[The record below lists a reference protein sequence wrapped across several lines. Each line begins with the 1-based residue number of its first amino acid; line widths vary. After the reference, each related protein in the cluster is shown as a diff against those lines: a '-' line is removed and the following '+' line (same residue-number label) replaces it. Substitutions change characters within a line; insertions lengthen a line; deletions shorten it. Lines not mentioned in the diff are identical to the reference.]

1 MDELEFRRTAMI
13 QPHDQQ
19 PDFLKAATANPTHRH
34 YLDEMQQFDRALT
47 DAMQVPVPSGL
58 AERILLRQ
66 AIQAAAHPQAKI
78 PVPPPLSANNDAIP
92 LPPQTPWRHIAM
104 AASVAF
110 LLGISTRWI
119 TLPAHN
125 PNDVS
130 LADVAMAHVY
140 GESDL
145 LNASSRSVNLRNI
158 NLKMAKYGATLSEMD
173 GLKVSYVSH
182 CAFYQGPAL
191 HMVIQGE
198 MGPINLFLVPKH
210 VPLTLQQANFDDGS
224 LKGEIVPLKG
234 ANLIL
239 IGKLTEPLTPVASK
253 VQSQLQWDI

>member
-1 MDELEFRRTAMI
+1 
-13 QPHDQQ
+13 
-19 PDFLKAATANPTHRH
+19 
-34 YLDEMQQFDRALT
+34 
-47 DAMQVPVPSGL
+47 
-58 AERILLRQ
+58 
-66 AIQAAAHPQAKI
+66 
-78 PVPPPLSANNDAIP
+78 
-92 LPPQTPWRHIAM
+92 
-104 AASVAF
+104 
-110 LLGISTRWI
+110 
-119 TLPAHN
+119 
-125 PNDVS
+125 
-130 LADVAMAHVY
+130 
-140 GESDL
+140 
-145 LNASSRSVNLRNI
+145 
-158 NLKMAKYGATLSEMD
+158 LKMAKYGATLSEMD